1 MLTSDDKALFGVA
14 CSSYNISH
22 SKRRVWSLIYGN
34 NNEYGGN
41 NGIAKINFITR
52 PHIDYSRFYSLDIS
66 VKFKCSFPHVRMNV
80 VYFYVYYVY
89 V

>member
-1 MLTSDDKALFGVA
+1 MLTHTGDDKALFGVA

-22 SKRRVWSLIYGN
+22 NKRRGRSLIYGN

-41 NGIAKINFITR
+41 NSIALLLDLSSIIVGSN
-52 PHIDYSRFYSLDIS
+52 SLDMS
-66 VKFKCSFPHVRMNV
+66 VKFKCSFPHIRMDA